1 MGIRIFHLEAGNRS
15 FDNNVPEELNRK
27 VADTISDFNLVYT
40 SYAKLNLLERIYKEF
55 L

>member
-1 MGIRIFHLEAGNRS
+1 MGIPIFFFFTLKLEIGS

-40 SYAKLNLLERIYKEF
+40 SYAN
-55 L
+55 